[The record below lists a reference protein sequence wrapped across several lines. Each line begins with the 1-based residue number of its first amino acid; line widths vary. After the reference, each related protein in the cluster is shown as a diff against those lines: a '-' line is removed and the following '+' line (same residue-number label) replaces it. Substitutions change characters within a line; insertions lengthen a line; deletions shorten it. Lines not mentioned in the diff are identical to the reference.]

1 MKKARIIY
9 QLTNDLLKYL
19 LKYSALETFS
29 ENDVEKVLA
38 ESDRICNKY
47 KNAPDGIG
55 YLAYK
60 MCGAVNSYFMQIDKR
75 KRA

>member
-1 MKKARIIY
+1 M
-9 QLTNDLLKYL
+9 NDLLKYL

-29 ENDVEKVLA
+29 ENDVEKALA

-47 KNAPDGIG
+47 KNASCGIG

-60 MCGAVNSYFMQIDKR
+60 MCEAVNSYFMQVDKR
-75 KRA
+75 RKT